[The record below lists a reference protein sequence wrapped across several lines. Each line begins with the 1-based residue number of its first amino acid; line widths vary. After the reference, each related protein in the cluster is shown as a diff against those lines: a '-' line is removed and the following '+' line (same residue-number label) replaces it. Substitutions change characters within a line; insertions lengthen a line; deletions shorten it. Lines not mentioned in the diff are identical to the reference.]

1 MGEFVKLEVADGIGT
16 ILLNRPPINAL
27 NDQLTA
33 SWRTPPGWPRSRTRS
48 AR

>member
-1 MGEFVKLEVADGIGT
+1 MSSSSSEVADGIGT
-16 ILLNRPPINAL
+16 ILLNRPPVNAL

-33 SWRTPPGWPRSRTRS
+33 ELADAARAAVGHRTRS